1 MHSDVTQR
9 ATIYYIKSKQ
19 VRNVIDQLVDIA
31 NLRGQSCG
39 VGGCKYSSKDR
50 VLRSRNYYMTGD
62 KKNKYYEGRNKY
74 FLLVDGIHKCYEQ

>member
-62 KKNKYYEGRNKY
+62 KKTQILRGSK
-74 FLLVDGIHKCYEQ
+74 